1 MASGTAGT
9 RAKPVPNLESMGPT
23 HRLKIANSNVLKYLI
38 NHAEGKKK
46 MEPTQVTAA
55 IALLKKVLPDL
66 SSIDQKTEHS
76 VDDGLDAVI
85 RYAAQNAKRAVDF
98 E

>member
-23 HRLKIANSNVLKYLI
+23 HRLKIANSNVLRYLVD
-38 NHAEGKKK
+38 HAEGKKE
-46 MEPTQVTAA
+46 MQPTQVTAA

-66 SSIDQKTEHS
+66 SAIDQKSELS
-76 VDDGLDAVI
+76 VTDELGEILKLISKDGTFAD
-85 RYAAQNAKRAVDF
+85 RD
-98 E
+98 